1 MTHRRPLTAILASL
15 AGPSS
20 SSRQRQRNDESAL
33 LIAALDHAWTTYD
46 ARLNR
51 GLQVVNYYLIAAAVL
66 ANAYVAAFNAR
77 LYAVAAVIALTGLA
91 LVVVT
96 SVMSFRQ
103 RQLARLSERALIEL
117 QDRVADRLGIDAF
130 RFQRDTSKESRFRG
144 SPFAH
149 VAIGIAVLLSA
160 AAVAYAL
167 VH

>member
-1 MTHRRPLTAILASL
+1 M
-15 AGPSS
+15 
-20 SSRQRQRNDESAL
+20 
-33 LIAALDHAWTTYD
+33 
-46 ARLNR
+46 
-51 GLQVVNYYLIAAAVL
+51 VNYYLIAAAVL

-91 LVVVT
+91 LIVVT

-144 SPFAH
+144 APFAY
-149 VAIGIAVLLSA
+149 VAIAIAALLSA